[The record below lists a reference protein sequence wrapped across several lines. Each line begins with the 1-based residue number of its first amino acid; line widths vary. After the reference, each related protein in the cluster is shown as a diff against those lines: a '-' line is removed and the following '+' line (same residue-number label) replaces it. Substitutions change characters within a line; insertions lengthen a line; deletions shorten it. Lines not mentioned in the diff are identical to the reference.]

1 MRSVFGPVPSRR
13 LGRSLGI
20 DLVPFKT
27 CPFDCIYCQ
36 LGRTTRKT
44 MERREWVPLDAVVAE
59 LRERIGCRPDYITFS
74 GSGEPTLYSR
84 LGELIEAIRSM
95 TDIPIAV
102 LTNGALLGRPEVRA
116 ELRHASLVIPSL
128 DAGDAAMFR
137 AINRPHDDVDFERF
151 VEGLIAF
158 RREFPGRYWLEVL
171 LLAGRTA
178 NEAEV
183 RKIAAWVERIG
194 PDRVQI
200 NTATRPPA
208 EPFAHAASPVR
219 LQAMAKL
226 FPCPVDIV
234 EYRPTRP
241 FKTPPLLDDRGVF
254 DLVRRR
260 PCTVDD
266 IADALDL
273 HRVEVMKSL
282 SDLQNR
288 DLVRRRRAGGR
299 LFFCA
304 AQGCSRPRNRRPSAS

>member
-20 DLVPFKT
+20 DVVPFKT
-27 CPFDCIYCQ
+27 CPLDCIYCQ

-44 MERREWVPLDAVVAE
+44 LERREWVPLDGIVAE
-59 LRERIGCRPDYITFS
+59 LKERIACRPDYITLS

-84 LGELIEAIRSM
+84 LGDLIEAIRSM

-102 LTNGALLGRPEVRA
+102 LTNGVLLTRPEVRA
-116 ELRHASLVIPSL
+116 ELRNASLVIPSL

-137 AINRPHDDVDFERF
+137 AINRPHDDFDFDRF
-151 VEGLIAF
+151 LDGLIAF

-183 RKIAAWVERIG
+183 RKIAACVERIG
-194 PDRVQI
+194 PERVQI

-208 EPFAHAASPVR
+208 EPFAHAASPAR
-219 LQAMAKL
+219 LQALAKL

-234 EYRPTRP
+234 EYRQHRV
-241 FKTPPLLDDRGVF
+241 FKVAPGAEAGIF
-254 DLVRRR
+254 DLIRRR

-266 IADALDL
+266 IAEALDL
-273 HRVEVMKSL
+273 HRLEVLKFL
-282 SDLQNR
+282 SELQNR
-288 DLVRRRRAGGR
+288 NLVKRQRAGGR
-299 LFFCA
+299 LFFCSA
-304 AQGCSRPRNRRPSAS
+304 PGYGRPRSRRPAVS